1 MVLILNT
8 KPRNF
13 PPFVPL
19 HTLSPFRYRAPEIGL
34 CRGYYSHTIDVWS
47 LGCVFAEL
55 LHCMQPGF
63 IVARRVLF
71 PGDMCRSE
79 MKEYKSPVHPKELL
93 AKFHAVLGPPSQ
105 EDVDEFA
112 HVAGKAV
119 YAKTSRNASEAACE
133 SAQSQAVSEITQLL
147 TTGLSKLVSMSSI
160 PFDFTTKYSQAYADC
175 PSALSLLVAMLAYSP
190 SKRISSSQAL
200 CHDFINPAHAD
211 VTIDSLVGDDGHE
224 RAKRTAVKLEQLN
237 FEGLCHHRTVLDPLK
252 IAELL
257 RTEVEL
263 HKAECASGAARRL

>member
-1 MVLILNT
+1 MVLFPTTN
-8 KPRNF
+8 PRNF
-13 PPFVPL
+13 PPFFPS
-19 HTLSPFRYRAPEIGL
+19 HTLSPFRYRAPEIGV

-63 IVARRVLF
+63 IVSLRVLF

-79 MKEYKSPVHPKELL
+79 TREYKSSVYPKELL

-105 EDVDEFA
+105 DDVDELA
-112 HVAGKAV
+112 HLAGKAM

-133 SAQSQAVSEITQLL
+133 SARSQAVSEITQLL
-147 TTGLSKLVSMSSI
+147 TTGYSKLVSI
-160 PFDFTTKYSQAYADC
+160 PFHFSTKYSQACADC
-175 PSALSLLVAMLAYSP
+175 PSALSLLAAMLAYSP
-190 SKRISSSQAL
+190 SKRVSSSQAL
-200 CHDFINPAHAD
+200 RHDFINPAHTD

-224 RAKRTAVKLEQLN
+224 RAKRTAVKLKQLN
-237 FEGLCHHRTVLDPLK
+237 IEGLCHHRTVRDPLK

-257 RTEVEL
+257 RTEAEL
-263 HKAECASGAARRL
+263 HKAECAGGSARPL